1 MVPDAVDPLVPV
13 VLRELVADE
22 PVVPMFDERVPVAAV
37 PREVVPEV
45 LSPD

>member
-1 MVPDAVDPLVPV
+1 LSDAVDPLVPV

-22 PVVPMFDERVPVAAV
+22 PVVPMFDERVPVAAL
-37 PREVVPEV
+37 PREVVPEA